1 MSLSQIFSV
10 SNPVFDEDFWKPNAP
25 LTSPS
30 VVLPPMTL
38 AGTIDKSLR
47 LIGVMLLGGIVG
59 YFNYSS
65 AIFYISIIVAMIV
78 AVVGVTSKEYAAMAA
93 IIYAALNG
101 FVLGDLIGSSIR
113 FLPTVF
119 TIMGAYLFLVICLN
133 FKLVDATHKGKL
145 WAAAAGGSVL
155 FNYLAN
161 IILYIKEYDF
171 CFLHQYKAGTLILLA
186 ILLAWMIYHQVFAIT
201 KLVAVESQQLPN
213 NMEWVGALGLL
224 AAVAWAFAFV
234 VMFIKLVVEAIFEG
248 YS

>member
-10 SNPVFDEDFWKPNAP
+10 SNPVFDEVFWRPNAP

-47 LIGVMLLGGIVG
+47 LIGVMLLGAILG
-59 YFNYSS
+59 YFIAS
-65 AIFYISIIVAMIV
+65 AWTFYISIIAAAVFVMLGVINKPYVAI
-78 AVVGVTSKEYAAMAA
+78 YAA
-93 IIYAALNG
+93 IYAALNG
-101 FVLGDLIGSSIR
+101 VIIGGVIDFSMGL
-113 FLPTVF
+113 LPTVF

-171 CFLHQYKAGTLILLA
+171 CFLHQYDIVSFICLA
-186 ILLAWMIYHQVFAIT
+186 LFLTWMIYHQVFAIR

-234 VMFIKLVVEAIFEG
+234 IMFIKLVVEAIFEG